1 MPFLRSVLLAASE
14 NQWLAH
20 QVRNRAFARRAV
32 RRFMPGEDLDS
43 ATQAARKL
51 AETNIST
58 VLTQL
63 GEHVNDRAEAEAV
76 SRHYLE
82 VMDRIQRERLPAH
95 ISVKPTHL
103 GLNLG
108 KDVCQAQ
115 LDRLVAHA
123 AQGGHFVWVDMENS
137 EYVDA
142 TLELYRNARG
152 KHANVGLC
160 LQSYLYR
167 TPEDLESLLPLR
179 PTIRLVKG
187 AYKESATVAFPRKS
201 DVDDRFF
208 TLAMRLLDAR
218 DQQERAPGI
227 ATHDINLI
235 DRILAAAAGRK
246 IASDAFEIQML
257 YGIRTADQYRY
268 AAAGKK
274 VRVLISYGSAWF
286 PWYMRRLAERPANL
300 WFVVR
305 SLL

>member
-20 QVRNRAFARRAV
+20 QVRHRAFARRAV
-32 RRFMPGEDLDS
+32 RRFMPGEDLES
-43 ATQAARKL
+43 AVQAARKF
-51 AETNIST
+51 AETGIST

-63 GEHVNDRAEAEAV
+63 GEHVNDRGEAEAV
-76 SRHYLE
+76 TQHYVE
-82 VMDRIQRERLPAH
+82 VMGRIRTEGVPAH

-108 KDVCQAQ
+108 RDVCQAQ
-115 LDRLVAHA
+115 LDRIVSHA
-123 AQGGHFVWVDMENS
+123 AETGQFVWVDMENS
-137 EYVDA
+137 PYVDA
-142 TLELYRNARG
+142 TLELYRNART
-152 KHANVGLC
+152 KHPNVGLC

-167 TPEDLESLLPLR
+167 TPEDLERLLPLK
-179 PTIRLVKG
+179 PSIRLVKG
-187 AYKESATVAFPRKS
+187 AYKEPATIAFPRKS

-208 TLAMRLLDAR
+208 TLAMRLLETR
-218 DQQERAPGI
+218 DGQERAPGI

-235 DRILAAAAGRK
+235 DRILAAAQGRK
-246 IASDAFEIQML
+246 ISSDGFEIQML

-268 AAAGKK
+268 AAAGKQ